1 MGTVDAC
8 EQNSVLLQQW
18 LQAAAAAAAAAAARG
33 REQIMAHT
41 AFNCC

>member
-18 LQAAAAAAAAAAARG
+18 LQAAAAAAAAARG